1 MSAPV
6 PLPAKVMAQVNPKN
20 RIENLK
26 KRWMA
31 GDAEE
36 KIFVYR
42 PLDSNARPCCTLAEN
57 QEEFERCPKVEDKVS
72 AMVYP
77 VGLTVTGCFKACP
90 YLPESRRNE
99 MKLVHSSNLGESDPL
114 RKSVAHKKN
123 KPKDAWEEAK

>member
-1 MSAPV
+1 MNAPV
-6 PLPAKVMAQVNPKN
+6 PLPAKAMAQVNPKN

-42 PLDSNARPCCTLAEN
+42 LLDSNGGSCCALAES
-57 QEEFERCPKVEDKVS
+57 QEEFERCPKVEDKVD
-72 AMVYP
+72 AIVYP

-90 YLPESRRNE
+90 YLPKSRRKE
-99 MKLVHSSNLGESDPL
+99 LKLVHCSNLGESNPL
-114 RKSVAHKKN
+114 RKSVAHKQN
-123 KPKDAWEEAK
+123 KPKDAQKEAK